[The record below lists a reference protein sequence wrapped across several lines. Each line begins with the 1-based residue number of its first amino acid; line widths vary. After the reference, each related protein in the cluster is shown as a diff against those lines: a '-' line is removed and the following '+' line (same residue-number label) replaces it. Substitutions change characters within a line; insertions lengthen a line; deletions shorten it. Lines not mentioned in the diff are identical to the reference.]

1 MESCDITERTETQAL
16 RAWHQAFSQAGI
28 ADYDWRLEQV
38 GDALCSVSSTD
49 PSILINRVTDLGSE
63 APPSREQ
70 LRDIR
75 RIYKKAGVE
84 RFFLHVVPERKAPD
98 TDAVLAAVGYEKYRG
113 WMKFVRG
120 GGEVR
125 EARTDLD
132 VRPVGMEQG
141 AEFAAIAAPA
151 FDMLPVSE
159 PLVALLPGVEGQ
171 QAFMSFDGD
180 KPAGTGVIF
189 IDGESAALDWGA
201 THPDFR
207 RRGGQ
212 TAVLSARIRFALEQG
227 CSLICTM
234 TGEAVPGDPQHSYS
248 NIRKN
253 GFAEAYL
260 RENWVPVN

>member
-1 MESCDITERTETQAL
+1 MGHCDITERTETEAL
-16 RAWHQAFSQAGI
+16 RAWYRAFLGAGI

-38 GDALCSVSSTD
+38 GDALCSVSSSD
-49 PSILINRVTDLGSE
+49 PSILINRVMELGSDG
-63 APPSREQ
+63 PPGEGQ
-70 LRDIR
+70 LREIR
-75 RIYKKAGVE
+75 RLYHESGVE
-84 RFFLHVVPERKAPD
+84 RFFLHVVPERKGPR
-98 TDAVLAAVGYEKYRG
+98 TDEALIAAGYEKYRG

-120 GGEVR
+120 VGEVR
-125 EARTDLD
+125 EASTDLD
-132 VRPVGMEQG
+132 VRPVGMEHG

-159 PLVALLPGVEGQ
+159 PVVALLPGVAGQ
-171 QAFMSFDGD
+171 HAFMSFDGD
-180 KPAGTGVIF
+180 RPAGTGVIF
-189 IDGESAALDWGA
+189 IHAESAALDWGA

-212 TAVLSARIRFALEQG
+212 TAVLSARIRFGLEQG

-253 GFAEAYL
+253 GFEEAYL
-260 RENWVPVN
+260 RENWVPIR